1 MQTGWVKTGSYY
13 YWFEDDGSLAVNKW
27 VDRGQYYV
35 NSAGRR
41 LSHLSYMKL
50 RNVNTSNRLGYYVY
64 NKGAAPEQSIAGV
77 EKAYEQG
84 NRIMVVNL
92 RFTKDNIP
100 VCFHDDR
107 INYARR
113 KDGSEPG
120 KKPVISSS
128 TLKQLQEYDYGIKW
142 GKQYKGTGPL
152 TLEELVKWISK
163 HADTEVYIEV
173 KADKMSATQI
183 NKTAAI
189 LNKYKVTNQSSMI
202 FDVKAASDTR
212 AQHVHKKLPTMRIG
226 ITTGSISALTIMQ
239 AKKCKSKQNEVFY
252 TAGKPQN

>member
-1 MQTGWVKTGSYY
+1 M
-13 YWFEDDGSLAVNKW
+13 NKW

-173 KADKMSATQI
+173 KADKRSATQI

-226 ITTGSISALTIMQ
+226 ITTGSISALTIVQ